1 MSRTV
6 WGYLHRVKTVEAA
19 YFVQWTLGQVDPHGA
34 NFDLIVGTWGE
45 GTTASDRCAVSLECQ
60 RTPRG
65 PMFMVTDSAHG
76 PVASSDLVGRALSR
90 GEVMDTPLAQVA
102 FELVD
107 AIWFQDKRI
116 AEIAA

>member
-1 MSRTV
+1 
-6 WGYLHRVKTVEAA
+6 
-19 YFVQWTLGQVDPHGA
+19 
-34 NFDLIVGTWGE
+34 
-45 GTTASDRCAVSLECQ
+45 
-60 RTPRG
+60 
-65 PMFMVTDSAHG
+65 MFMVTDSAHG